1 MRKIFDISCHALS
14 GSVPGLCLRS
24 ARWSNERPIED
35 EDDDGYED
43 ESLAPSHL
51 SFQPNR
57 TERLET
63 DLGLGES
70 LGTEFEPNS

>member
-1 MRKIFDISCHALS
+1 VLGIYTLS
-14 GSVPGLCLRS
+14 
-24 ARWSNERPIED
+24 RPNFEN
-35 EDDDGYED
+35 EDDDEYEN
-43 ESLAPSHL
+43 EGLLHSSHL
-51 SFQPNR
+51 SFQPNH

>member
-1 MRKIFDISCHALS
+1 MTNVSFLPSVSVGQGC
-14 GSVPGLCLRS
+14 GSVLR
-24 ARWSNERPIED
+24 AGATNAF
-35 EDDDGYED
+35 ED

-51 SFQPNR
+51 SFQPNH

>member
-1 MRKIFDISCHALS
+1 VLGIYTLS
-14 GSVPGLCLRS
+14 
-24 ARWSNERPIED
+24 RPNFED
-35 EDDDGYED
+35 EDDNGYED

-51 SFQPNR
+51 SFQPNH